1 MPVPGEIMRVE
12 FVSELVG
19 TFFMVFIGC
28 MAIKQELGGP
38 IISLA
43 FGGAVCLV
51 IMASRKYS
59 GAHIN
64 PAVSIAFS
72 LTGELEKRLLP
83 AYLTAQ
89 LIGGLLAGLL
99 VGNSGATDFAT
110 SIDLGITI
118 EVIIT
123 FTLMMS
129 IYLTIWHTD
138 NDYIV
143 GIVVGLVVAVLAFF
157 FGPYTGASM
166 NPARTLGPNIASG
179 LIEVIPIYFAAT
191 IIGAVVAAGLR
202 HKLGNP
208 PVQSQ

>member
-1 MPVPGEIMRVE
+1 MPISGVNMRVE

-51 IMASRKYS
+51 IMTSRKYS

-83 AYLTAQ
+83 AYLIAQ

-110 SIDLGITI
+110 TTDLGITI
-118 EVIIT
+118 EIIIT

-166 NPARTLGPNIASG
+166 NPARTFGPNIASG
-179 LIEVIPIYFAAT
+179 LFKVIPIYFAAT
-191 IIGAVVAAGLR
+191 IIGAIMAAGLR
-202 HKLGNP
+202 YKLGNP
-208 PVQSQ
+208 SVQSQ

>member
-1 MPVPGEIMRVE
+1 MRVE

-28 MAIKQELGGP
+28 LAIKQELGGP

-51 IMASRKYS
+51 IMVSRKYS

-99 VGNSGATDFAT
+99 VGNYGATDFAT
-110 SIDLGITI
+110 STDLGITI

-166 NPARTLGPNIASG
+166 NPARTFGPNIASG

-191 IIGAVVAAGLR
+191 IIGAVIAAGIR
-202 HKLGNP
+202 YKLGNP

>member
-1 MPVPGEIMRVE
+1 MPVTGEIMRVE

-72 LTGELEKRLLP
+72 LTGELKRDC
-83 AYLTAQ
+83 YRHLTAQ

-99 VGNSGATDFAT
+99 VG
-110 SIDLGITI
+110 I
-118 EVIIT
+118 
-123 FTLMMS
+123 
-129 IYLTIWHTD
+129 
-138 NDYIV
+138 
-143 GIVVGLVVAVLAFF
+143 
-157 FGPYTGASM
+157 
-166 NPARTLGPNIASG
+166 PAQ
-179 LIEVIPIYFAAT
+179 PIS
-191 IIGAVVAAGLR
+191 
-202 HKLGNP
+202 
-208 PVQSQ
+208 PV